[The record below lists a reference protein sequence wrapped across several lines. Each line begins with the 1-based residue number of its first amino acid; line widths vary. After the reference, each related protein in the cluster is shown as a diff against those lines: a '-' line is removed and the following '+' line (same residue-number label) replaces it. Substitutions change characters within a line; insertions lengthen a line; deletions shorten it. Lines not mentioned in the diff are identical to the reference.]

1 LKFSAFLLCTVCIG
15 FAQPS
20 YTVCEGDPNLFFVCV
35 DLVSGELGRD
45 VTVTVQTE
53 DDSALCTYSVKYL
66 ALVYF
71 QV

>member
-1 LKFSAFLLCTVCIG
+1 MCIG

-20 YTVCEGDPNLFFVCV
+20 YTVCEGENLFFVC
-35 DLVSGELGRD
+35 LNLTSGELGRD

-53 DDSALCTYSVKYL
+53 DDSALCMYSMKYL